1 MLLEN
6 CGVRLRRCS
15 VFLTKIDKEK
25 ESRRV
30 NFPFPKMKKKF
41 CKKRLKERFI
51 VSRSY
56 RKKKLIVKYEVSLPG
71 KLVAS
76 LGKAV
81 VQEEAF
87 DFPSE
92 EINIEPSPSRHI
104 PQVFF
109 TPGKPRPHHQKEI
122 VDFKDGTD
130 LVNIVDLNRNQQHKV
145 YINSNLSDEIFQF

>member
-104 PQVFF
+104 PQVVF

-145 YINSNLSDEIFQF
+145 YISSNLSDEIFQF